1 MAKSMT
7 GYGRSEVIDN
17 ERKFLVELK
26 SVNNR
31 YLDINIR
38 MPRQFNPFEAKIRAE
53 LKKYMV
59 RGKVDVFIGYED
71 LAEQGVAVRY
81 NKKLAEEYMAHLNE
95 IAADF
100 GIVNNI
106 TASGL
111 SGFPDVFTME
121 HVEEDEAMLWE
132 PLSRALNEAAEQ
144 FAKAR
149 TAEGQF
155 ITDDLISKLDD
166 MLESV
171 DYIEK
176 RAPQIITAYRE
187 RLREKVAEML
197 GDSHLDESRI
207 MQEVVIYSDK
217 ICIDEELV
225 RLHSHIRATKDA
237 LLSEDSVGRKLDFL
251 AQEMNREANTILS
264 KSDDVIS
271 ADKAIELK
279 TMIEKIREQIQNIE

>member
-155 ITDDLISKLDD
+155 ITDDLISKLDE
-166 MLESV
+166 MQESV
-171 DYIEK
+171 DYIEM

-187 RLREKVAEML
+187 RLREKVTEML

>member
-155 ITDDLISKLDD
+155 ITDDLISKLDE
-166 MLESV
+166 MQESV
-171 DYIEK
+171 DYIEM

-187 RLREKVAEML
+187 RLREKVTEML
-197 GDSHLDESRI
+197 GDSHLDENRI

>member
-155 ITDDLISKLDD
+155 ITDDLISKLDE
-166 MLESV
+166 MQESV
-171 DYIEK
+171 DYIEM

-197 GDSHLDESRI
+197 VDSHLDESRI